1 MNIIDFKN
9 ASCKHC
15 YKCVRTCSVKAI
27 RVKNA
32 QAQIMTDYCVLC
44 GHCLEVCPQNAKT
57 FASDLEMVKAFLREG
72 KTVALSIAPSYLGIF
87 DYERPGQIICALK
100 KLGFTYVRETAEG
113 AALVTDAY
121 QKLMDE
127 GQMENI
133 ITTCCPSV
141 NDLVEKYYPELI
153 GDMAPVVSPMIAHG
167 MLMKKLYGD
176 SVKTVFAGPCVAKKE
191 EAREDERTEGFI
203 DAVIT
208 FAELEDW
215 FAEAGIDVFSCEEMP
230 VDNPDPKINRLYPG
244 RKGVLTSV
252 ETRAGKALNGHLDG
266 GSAPQTADSRSDGAA
281 YRMFDIDGMENCR
294 ELFEEMKAGRL
305 KGCFIEANMCEGG
318 CIKGPAVNKLNISRF
333 ESTIEIE
340 KQVQHRPAEISDAAA
355 GLNLHKTF
363 YSRQLRDDLPT
374 EEQIR
379 KILKAT
385 GKNNK
390 DEELNCGACGYPSC
404 REKAIAVFQ
413 GKAENDMCLPY
424 AYETANSMSNVVM
437 ETTPNMIL
445 IVDEQ
450 LKIMEMNRKAEEVF
464 GVDRETAIK
473 TMYVFEMLDASD
485 FESVLNR
492 HTPIY
497 RKKLYLEAY
506 KMTVLETIVY
516 VANLDAAL
524 AIFQDVTADEREL
537 QKQME
542 TKVEV
547 VGIAQEVIEKQM
559 MVAQEIAGLLGETT
573 AETKA
578 ILTKLRG
585 LVLPEADKDKNRSKS
600 KR

>member
-57 FASDLEMVKAFLREG
+57 FASDLEMVKAYLAAG
-72 KTVALSIAPSYLGIF
+72 KKVALSIAPSYLGIF
-87 DYERPGQIICALK
+87 DYDRPGQVICALK

-153 GDMAPVVSPMIAHG
+153 GDMAPVVSPMVAHG

-176 SVKTVFAGPCVAKKE
+176 DVKLVFAGPCVAKKE
-191 EAREDERTEGFI
+191 EAREDERTEGYI

-215 FAEAGIDVFSCEEMP
+215 FKEAGIDVFDCEEMP
-230 VDNPDPKINRLYPG
+230 VDNPDPKINRLYPV
-244 RKGVLTSV
+244 RKGVMTSV
-252 ETRAGKALNGHLDG
+252 DTGHGTG
-266 GSAPQTADSRSDGAA
+266 GYT
-281 YRMFDIDGMENCR
+281 MFDIDGMENCR
-294 ELFEEMKAGRL
+294 ELFEEMKEGRL
-305 KGCFIEANMCEGG
+305 KHCFVEANMCEGG
-318 CIKGPAVNKLNISRF
+318 CIKGPAINKLKISRF

-340 KQVQHRPAEISDAAA
+340 KQVQHQPASLLEEAVTLD
-355 GLNLHKTF
+355 LHKVF
-363 YSRQLRDDLPT
+363 YSRMLRDDLPT

-379 KILKAT
+379 RILKAT

-413 GKAENDMCLPY
+413 GKAEQEMCLPY

-445 IVDEQ
+445 IVDDQ
-450 LKIMEMNRKAEEVF
+450 LKIMEMNKKAEEVF

-473 TMYVFEMLDASD
+473 TMYVFELLDASD

-497 RKKLYLEAY
+497 RKKIYLEAY
-506 KMTVLETIVY
+506 QMTVLETIVY
-516 VANLDAAL
+516 VASLDAAL
-524 AIFQDVTADEREL
+524 AIFQDVTADEKEM

-542 TKVEV
+542 TKMEV
-547 VGIAQEVIEKQM
+547 VDIAQEVIEKQM

-585 LVLPEADKDKNRSKS
+585 LVLPVDKDKNRGKN

>member
-57 FASDLEMVKAFLREG
+57 FASDLEMVKAYLAAG
-72 KTVALSIAPSYLGIF
+72 KKVALSIAPSYLGIF
-87 DYERPGQIICALK
+87 DYDRPGQVICALK

-153 GDMAPVVSPMIAHG
+153 GDMAPVVSPMVAHG

-176 SVKTVFAGPCVAKKE
+176 DVKLVFAGPCVAKKE
-191 EAREDERTEGFI
+191 EAREDERTEGYI

-215 FAEAGIDVFSCEEMP
+215 FKEAGIDVFACEEMP
-230 VDNPDPKINRLYPG
+230 VDNPDPKINRLYPV
-244 RKGVLTSV
+244 RKGVMASV
-252 ETRAGKALNGHLDG
+252 DTGHGTG
-266 GSAPQTADSRSDGAA
+266 GYT
-281 YRMFDIDGMENCR
+281 MFDIDGMENCR
-294 ELFEEMKAGRL
+294 ELFEEMKEGRL
-305 KGCFIEANMCEGG
+305 KHCFIEANMCEGG
-318 CIKGPAVNKLNISRF
+318 CIKGPAINKLKISRF

-340 KQVQHRPAEISDAAA
+340 KQVQHQPASLLEEAVTLD
-355 GLNLHKTF
+355 LHKVF
-363 YSRQLRDDLPT
+363 YSRMLRDDLPT

-379 KILKAT
+379 RILKAT

-413 GKAENDMCLPY
+413 GKAEQEMCLPY

-445 IVDEQ
+445 IVDDQ
-450 LKIMEMNRKAEEVF
+450 LKIMEMNKKAEEVF

-473 TMYVFEMLDASD
+473 TMYVFELLDASD

-492 HTPIY
+492 HTPIC
-497 RKKLYLEAY
+497 RKKIYLEAY
-506 KMTVLETIVY
+506 QMTVLETIVY
-516 VANLDAAL
+516 VASLDAAL
-524 AIFQDVTADEREL
+524 AIFQDVTADEKEM

-542 TKVEV
+542 TKMEV
-547 VGIAQEVIEKQM
+547 VDIAQEVIEKQM

-585 LVLPEADKDKNRSKS
+585 LVLPVDKDKNRGKN

>member
-15 YKCVRTCSVKAI
+15 YKCVRICSVKAI

-57 FASDLEMVKAFLREG
+57 FASDLEMVKAYLAAG
-72 KTVALSIAPSYLGIF
+72 KKVALSIAPSYLGIF
-87 DYERPGQIICALK
+87 DYDRPGQVICALK

-176 SVKTVFAGPCVAKKE
+176 DVKLVFAGPCVAKKE
-191 EAREDERTEGFI
+191 EAREDERTEGYI

-215 FAEAGIDVFSCEEMP
+215 FKEAGIDVFACEEMP
-230 VDNPDPKINRLYPG
+230 VDNPDPKINRLYPV
-244 RKGVLTSV
+244 RKGVMTSV
-252 ETRAGKALNGHLDG
+252 DTGHGTG
-266 GSAPQTADSRSDGAA
+266 GYT
-281 YRMFDIDGMENCR
+281 MFDIDGMENCR
-294 ELFEEMKAGRL
+294 ELFEEMKEGRL
-305 KGCFIEANMCEGG
+305 KHCFVEANMCEGG
-318 CIKGPAVNKLNISRF
+318 CIKGPAINKLKISRF

-340 KQVQHRPAEISDAAA
+340 KQVQHQPASLLEEAVTLD
-355 GLNLHKTF
+355 LHKVF
-363 YSRQLRDDLPT
+363 YSRMLRDDLPT

-379 KILKAT
+379 RILKAT

-413 GKAENDMCLPY
+413 GKAEQEMCLPY

-445 IVDEQ
+445 IVDDQ
-450 LKIMEMNRKAEEVF
+450 LKIMEMNKKAEEVF

-473 TMYVFEMLDASD
+473 TMYVFELLDASD

-497 RKKLYLEAY
+497 RKKIYLDAY
-506 KMTVLETIVY
+506 QMTVLETIVY
-516 VANLDAAL
+516 VASLDAAL
-524 AIFQDVTADEREL
+524 AIFQDVTADEKEM

-542 TKVEV
+542 TKMEV
-547 VGIAQEVIEKQM
+547 VDIAQEVIEKQM

-585 LVLPEADKDKNRSKS
+585 LVLPVDKDKNRGKN

>member
-57 FASDLEMVKAFLREG
+57 FASDLEMVKAYLAAG
-72 KTVALSIAPSYLGIF
+72 KKVALSIAPSYLGIF
-87 DYERPGQIICALK
+87 DYDRPGQVICALK

-176 SVKTVFAGPCVAKKE
+176 DVKLVFAGPCVAKKE
-191 EAREDERTEGFI
+191 EAREDERTEGYI

-215 FAEAGIDVFSCEEMP
+215 FKEAGIDVFACEEMP
-230 VDNPDPKINRLYPG
+230 VDNPDPKINRLYPV
-244 RKGVLTSV
+244 RKGVMASV
-252 ETRAGKALNGHLDG
+252 DTGHGTG
-266 GSAPQTADSRSDGAA
+266 GYT
-281 YRMFDIDGMENCR
+281 MFDIDGMENCR
-294 ELFEEMKAGRL
+294 ELFEEMKEGRL
-305 KGCFIEANMCEGG
+305 KHCFIEANMCEGG
-318 CIKGPAVNKLNISRF
+318 CIKGPAINKLKISRF

-340 KQVQHRPAEISDAAA
+340 KQVQHQPASLLEEAVTLD
-355 GLNLHKTF
+355 LHKVF
-363 YSRQLRDDLPT
+363 YSRMLRDDLPT

-379 KILKAT
+379 RILKAT

-413 GKAENDMCLPY
+413 GKAEQEMCLPY

-445 IVDEQ
+445 IVDDQ
-450 LKIMEMNRKAEEVF
+450 LKIMEMNKKAEEVF

-473 TMYVFEMLDASD
+473 TMYVFELLDASD

-492 HTPIY
+492 HTPIC
-497 RKKLYLEAY
+497 RKKIYLEAY
-506 KMTVLETIVY
+506 QMTVLETIVY
-516 VANLDAAL
+516 VASLDAAL
-524 AIFQDVTADEREL
+524 AIFQDVTADEKEM

-542 TKVEV
+542 TKMEV
-547 VGIAQEVIEKQM
+547 VDIAQEVIEKQM

-585 LVLPEADKDKNRSKS
+585 LVLPVDKDKNRGKN

>member
-57 FASDLEMVKAFLREG
+57 FASDLEMVKAYLAAG
-72 KTVALSIAPSYLGIF
+72 KKVALSIAPSYLGIF
-87 DYERPGQIICALK
+87 DYDRPGQVICALK
-100 KLGFTYVRETAEG
+100 KLGFAYVRETAEG

-176 SVKTVFAGPCVAKKE
+176 DVKLVFAGPCVAKKE
-191 EAREDERTEGFI
+191 EAREDERTEGYI

-215 FAEAGIDVFSCEEMP
+215 FKEAGIDVFACEEMP
-230 VDNPDPKINRLYPG
+230 VDNPDPKINRLYPV
-244 RKGVLTSV
+244 RKGVMTSV
-252 ETRAGKALNGHLDG
+252 DTGHGTG
-266 GSAPQTADSRSDGAA
+266 GYT
-281 YRMFDIDGMENCR
+281 MFDIDGMENCR
-294 ELFEEMKAGRL
+294 ELFEEMKEGRL
-305 KGCFIEANMCEGG
+305 KHCFIEANMCEGG
-318 CIKGPAVNKLNISRF
+318 CIKGPAINKLKISRF

-340 KQVQHRPAEISDAAA
+340 KQVQHQPASLLEEAVTLD
-355 GLNLHKTF
+355 LHKVF
-363 YSRQLRDDLPT
+363 YSRMLRDDLPT

-379 KILKAT
+379 RILKAT

-413 GKAENDMCLPY
+413 GKAEQEMCLPY

-445 IVDEQ
+445 IVDDQ
-450 LKIMEMNRKAEEVF
+450 LKIMEMNKKAEEVF

-473 TMYVFEMLDASD
+473 TMYVFELLDASD

-497 RKKLYLEAY
+497 RKKIYLEAY
-506 KMTVLETIVY
+506 QMTVLETIVY
-516 VANLDAAL
+516 VASLDAAL
-524 AIFQDVTADEREL
+524 AIFQDVTADEKEM

-542 TKVEV
+542 TKMEV
-547 VGIAQEVIEKQM
+547 VDIAQEVIEKQM

-585 LVLPEADKDKNRSKS
+585 LVLPVDKDKNRGKN